1 MRHILDRYPV
11 PADKPPIY
19 VNEPWL
25 IDLSLWEGYP
35 RVSEPEAESD
45 NVRVYVPI
53 DINREAILRKLFDVI
68 WHYEKATEKNEFA
81 FSADVEAIVFQIEIY
96 DQAWQTVHKLK
107 NGEHSIEAIS
117 LVRDF
122 VNALKEIPDGCAE
135 LFPFEM
141 IDELEKEY
149 LTRSSAMLE

>member
-1 MRHILDRYPV
+1 ME
-11 PADKPPIY
+11 KPRKGLH
-19 VNEPWL
+19 V
-25 IDLSLWEGYP
+25 
-35 RVSEPEAESD
+35 
-45 NVRVYVPI
+45 
-53 DINREAILRKLFDVI
+53 AISGD
-68 WHYEKATEKNEFA
+68 TMP
-81 FSADVEAIVFQIEIY
+81 IVFQIEIY